1 MYQILMYR
9 LTSFLYLHIKIALN
23 FKSQGI
29 EKFELFS
36 QDTYNFHNLRN
47 ETLVIADYEYA
58 KIFSFALFDMRLW
71 LKEENI
77 LLFRMNEFE

>member
-1 MYQILMYR
+1 MELDFCSFQIN
-9 LTSFLYLHIKIALN
+9 IALN
-23 FKSQGI
+23 FKSQTT

-36 QDTYNFHNLRN
+36 QGTYIFQNLRY

-58 KIFSFALFDMRLW
+58 KIFGSAMCDMKLW

-77 LLFRMNEFE
+77 LHKSCAFG